1 LYIKNIGP
9 AVLNV
14 QDLFIS
20 NTMVVRF
27 CIFFLFISLSACQQ
41 DNSKVKQ
48 THTQLQGKW
57 MTKKAYRQGKNTRL
71 LNDFYLEFNDA
82 LVQLNLPGETKVA
95 WSLKKDTLN
104 IVDHPFQKMVL
115 HDLTDSTL
123 TLSFDFNQYLYW
135 VALEKV
141 EEIH

>member
-1 LYIKNIGP
+1 
-9 AVLNV
+9 
-14 QDLFIS
+14 
-20 NTMVVRF
+20 
-27 CIFFLFISLSACQQ
+27 
-41 DNSKVKQ
+41 
-48 THTQLQGKW
+48 